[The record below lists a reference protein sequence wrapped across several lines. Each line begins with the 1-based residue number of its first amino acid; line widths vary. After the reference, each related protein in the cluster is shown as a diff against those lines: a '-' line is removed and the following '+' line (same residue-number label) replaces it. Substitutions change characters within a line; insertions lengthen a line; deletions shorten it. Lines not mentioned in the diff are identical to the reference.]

1 MTDKITVCGI
11 EFLPSDVL
19 KSCDPTAYRC
29 YCNDFM
35 LEIDIENLS
44 EYQDVISNIESELL
58 ANYNKQIVPTEN
70 KKNQD
75 EKLDKSKW
83 ANPNYNWIKNLP

>member
-1 MTDKITVCGI
+1 MEYIKE
-11 EFLPSDVL
+11 EFKERIGVSLDQVIQL
-19 KSCDPTAYRC
+19 GEFDECV
-29 YCNDFM
+29 
-35 LEIDIENLS
+35 
-44 EYQDVISNIESELL
+44 DVISNIESELL
-58 ANYNKQIVPTEN
+58 ANYKNQIVPTEN